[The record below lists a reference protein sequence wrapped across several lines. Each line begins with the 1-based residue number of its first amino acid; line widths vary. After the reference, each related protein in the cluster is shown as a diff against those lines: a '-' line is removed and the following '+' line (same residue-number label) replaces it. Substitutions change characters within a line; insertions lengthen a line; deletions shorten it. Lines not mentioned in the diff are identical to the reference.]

1 MSTDKVTTLQEA
13 ITAIPDGSIVA
24 LSGNTLHRAP
34 GAAVHE
40 IIRQGKRDLEL
51 VKTAGAYDVD
61 VLCGAGC
68 VAAVSAGFV
77 GFENVFG
84 LAPRYRKAVE
94 SGAVEVKEHACYSV
108 IAGLRAAIQGVPFM
122 PIGGMIG
129 SDVLPARAFLT
140 VVDPYSQQPVVAI
153 PRLQPDVAIIHVQEA
168 TADGDAR
175 IFGSRF
181 EDVLMAKAARRVIV
195 TCEQLVEP
203 SLLEQQPELTT
214 IAGFLVDEIVEVPGG
229 AWPNSCYG
237 YYDYDHEYLE
247 SYVRAAQADDP
258 IYERFFRAHVLERAP
273 AGTEVNVL

>member
-1 MSTDKVTTLQEA
+1 MKNTKVVTLEEA
-13 ITAIPDGSIVA
+13 ISAIPDGAVVA
-24 LSGNTLHRAP
+24 LSGNTLHRSP

-40 IIRQGKRDLEL
+40 IIRQGKQGLEL

-94 SGAVEVKEHACYSV
+94 SGAVEVREHACYSV

-122 PIGGMIG
+122 PVRGMTG
-129 SDVLPARAFLT
+129 SDVLAARDFRT
-140 VVDPYSQQPVVAI
+140 VTDPYSGESVVAI

-168 TADGDAR
+168 TVNGDAR

-181 EDVLMAKAARRVIV
+181 EDVLMAKASQHVII
-195 TCEQLVEP
+195 TCEQLVDP
-203 SLLEQQPELTT
+203 GLLEQQPELTT
-214 IAGFLVDEIVEVPGG
+214 IAGFFVDAVVEIPGG

-237 YYDYDHEYLE
+237 YYDYDHDFLE
-247 SYVRAAQADDP
+247 AYIRAAQADDP
-258 IYERFFRAHVLERAP
+258 IYEMFLRENILNRAP
-273 AGTEVNVL
+273 AGVEAGVL

>member
-1 MSTDKVTTLQEA
+1 MSTNKITGLQEA
-13 ITAIPDGSIVA
+13 IGAIPDGAIVA

-40 IIRQGKRDLEL
+40 IIRQGKRSLEL

-68 VAAVSAGFV
+68 VGTVSAGFV

-84 LAPRYRKAVE
+84 FAQRYRRAVE
-94 SGAVEVKEHACYSV
+94 SGDVEVREHACYSV

-122 PIGGMIG
+122 PIGGMKG
-129 SDVLPARAFLT
+129 SDVLAARDFREVT
-140 VVDPYSQQPVVAI
+140 DPYTGQSVVAI
-153 PRLQPDVAIIHVQEA
+153 PRLQPDIAIIHVQEA
-168 TADGDAR
+168 TPNGDAR

-195 TCEQLVEP
+195 TCERLVDP
-203 SLLEQQPELTT
+203 GLLEQQPELTT
-214 IAGFLVDEIVEVPGG
+214 IAGFLVHAVAEVPGG

-237 YYDYDHEYLE
+237 YYDYDHEFLADYA
-247 SYVRAAQADDP
+247 RAAQSDDP
-258 IYERFFRAHVLERAP
+258 IYERFLRQHVLERAP
-273 AGTEVNVL
+273 AMAEAGVL

>member
-1 MSTDKVTTLQEA
+1 MSTDKLTTLPEVIA
-13 ITAIPDGSIVA
+13 AIPDGSTVA

-40 IIRQGKRDLEL
+40 IIRQGKRNLEV

-61 VLCGAGC
+61 LLCGAGC

-94 SGAVEVKEHACYSV
+94 SGAVEVREHACYSV

-140 VVDPYSQQPVVAI
+140 VVDPYSHESVVAI

-168 TADGDAR
+168 TPNGDAR

-181 EDVLMAKAARRVIV
+181 EDVLMAKAARRVII
-195 TCEQLVEP
+195 TCERLVDP

-214 IAGFLVDEIVEVPGG
+214 IAGFLVDAVVEVPGG

-237 YYDYDHEYLE
+237 YYDYDHAYLE
-247 SYVRAAQADDP
+247 AYIRAAQSDDP
-258 IYERFFRAHVLERAP
+258 FYERFLRAHILERVP
-273 AGTEVNVL
+273 AGAEVDVL

>member
-1 MSTDKVTTLQEA
+1 MKPNKVATLQEA
-13 ITAIPDGSIVA
+13 VAAIPDGAIVA

-40 IIRQGKRDLEL
+40 IIRQGKRSLEL

-84 LAPRYRKAVE
+84 LAPRYRRAVE
-94 SGAVEVKEHACYSV
+94 SGAVEVREHACYSI

-122 PIGGMIG
+122 PIGGMKG
-129 SDVLPARAFLT
+129 SDVLAARDFRAVT
-140 VVDPYSQQPVVAI
+140 DPYSGESVVAI

-168 TADGDAR
+168 TPNGDAR

-181 EDVLMAKAARRVIV
+181 EDVLMTKAARRVII
-195 TCEQLVEP
+195 TCERLVDS

-214 IAGFLVDEIVEVPGG
+214 IAGFLVDAVAEVPGG
-229 AWPNSCYG
+229 AWPNSCHG

-247 SYVRAAQADDP
+247 AYVRAAQAGDA
-258 IYERFFRAHVLERAP
+258 IYERFLRQHILEHVPTMAE
-273 AGTEVNVL
+273 AGVL

>member
-1 MSTDKVTTLQEA
+1 MSNTKLVSLEEA
-13 ITAIPDGSIVA
+13 ISAIPDGAIVA

-40 IIRQGKRDLEL
+40 IIRQGRQDLEL

-61 VLCGAGC
+61 VLCGTGC

-84 LAPRYRKAVE
+84 LAPRYRRAVE
-94 SGAVEVKEHACYSV
+94 SGVVEVREHACYSV

-122 PIGGMIG
+122 PIGGMKG
-129 SDVLPARAFLT
+129 SDVLAARGFRT
-140 VVDPYSQQPVVAI
+140 VTDPYSGQSVVAI

-168 TADGDAR
+168 TPNGDAR

-195 TCEQLVEP
+195 TCERLVES
-203 SLLEQQPELTT
+203 SLLAQQPELTT
-214 IAGFLVDEIVEVPGG
+214 IAGFLVNAIVEVPGG

-237 YYDYDHEYLE
+237 YYDYDHDYLE
-247 SYVRAAQADDP
+247 AYVRAAQADDP
-258 IYERFFRAHVLERAP
+258 IYERFLRQHILDHAPTMAEAGVL
-273 AGTEVNVL
+273 